1 MTFGQTIC
9 QTTICPRT
17 ICSRKTRKIAL
28 IQSTLLVIA
37 LALFA
42 ALTGC
47 SSSSSTPP
55 PPPIT
60 VTLSTVGSS
69 LTVNSQTPITAT
81 VANDPIAGSVNWSCT
96 PSASCGTFN
105 PTTTTTGVA
114 TTYTAPATVTSGVV
128 ITATLAT
135 DSSIFASTGSISIT
149 ASTTSPL
156 AAGSYV
162 FSLSGLDT
170 NSVYSVSGVFTVNAT
185 GTITAGEQD
194 YVDLGPEAN
203 DLINGTGVSTVTTTA
218 DGNLQITL
226 VTCNLLDCTNTDA
239 NLPGGGTEILNGTI
253 TPLNPN
259 KALIT
264 EFDLTATSSGE
275 LDLQNAAA
283 AVAPPAGSYAFDAT
297 GIDGSDNA
305 MSVGGVFTVDGATT
319 ISGTNSTLDV
329 NDSYSGTTFQGET
342 LVAGQSTVSGPD
354 TSGRVVI
361 TLDTTDFG
369 TIAFAGYIV
378 DSTTIRL
385 TETTDSFG
393 SSTGGTAFSQGAN
406 TGTFTGSSIAG
417 QTYVVGL
424 AGIDSCYFL
433 QVAAQLTFNADNSV
447 SGFINYNDFCGP
459 YPQTPSALVA
469 GGTWIQDPY
478 TGRVS
483 ISGLTDGTGN
493 FSSDLQLYPDG
504 NGNAMTLTMDL
515 SDAIGGRGFLQ
526 TANAYTASNFNFPYA
541 MSISGWEADFG
552 DNFNAAGPVTA
563 DGVGSFSGFTDLN
576 WIGSPTTYPNNT
588 TTGTFTAAAA
598 GDFAGSITG
607 VDVLSC
613 PTYGVGTTVCTAD
626 VFVYYLIDAAG
637 DNIAI
642 ETDTNQMALGYFTQ
656 Q

>member
-1 MTFGQTIC
+1 MTFRRLTFRNMTILKSIFLL
-9 QTTICPRT
+9 TALTI
-17 ICSRKTRKIAL
+17 
-28 IQSTLLVIA
+28 
-37 LALFA
+37 FA
-42 ALTGC
+42 TLTGC
-47 SSSSSTPP
+47 SSGSSTPP

-135 DSSIFASTGSISIT
+135 DATISASTGSISIT

-156 AAGSYV
+156 ADGNYV
-162 FSLSGLDT
+162 FSLSGQDT
-170 NSVYSVSGVFTVNAT
+170 NSLYSLSGVFTVNQT

-194 YVDLGPEAN
+194 YVALGPEAN
-203 DLINGTGVSTVTTTA
+203 DLINGTGVSTVITTA

-239 NLPGGGTEILNGTI
+239 TLPGGGTEILNGTI

-283 AVAPPAGSYAFDAT
+283 AIAPPAGSYAFDAT

-305 MSVGGVFTVDGATT
+305 MSIGGVFTVDGATRRDLGSRQHFRPQRWPQYT
-319 ISGTNSTLDV
+319 
-329 NDSYSGTTFQGET
+329 GTTFQGET

-354 TSGRVVI
+354 TSGRVVF

-406 TGTFTGSSIAG
+406 TGTFTATSIAG

-459 YPQTPSALVA
+459 YPQTPSALITTG
-469 GGTWIQDPY
+469 GGTWQQDPY

-483 ISGLTDGTGN
+483 ISGLIDGTGN
-493 FSSDLQLYPDG
+493 FSADAQLYPDG

-515 SDAIGGRGFLQ
+515 SDAIGGRGFQ
-526 TANAYTASNFNFPYA
+526 QSGGGSFTSSNFNFPYA
-541 MSISGWEADFG
+541 MSIRGR
-552 DNFNAAGPVTA
+552 
-563 DGVGSFSGFTDLN
+563 
-576 WIGSPTTYPNNT
+576 
-588 TTGTFTAAAA
+588 
-598 GDFAGSITG
+598 
-607 VDVLSC
+607 
-613 PTYGVGTTVCTAD
+613 
-626 VFVYYLIDAAG
+626 
-637 DNIAI
+637 
-642 ETDTNQMALGYFTQ
+642 LGG
-656 Q
+656 

>member
-1 MTFGQTIC
+1 M
-9 QTTICPRT
+9 
-17 ICSRKTRKIAL
+17 
-28 IQSTLLVIA
+28 
-37 LALFA
+37 
-42 ALTGC
+42 
-47 SSSSSTPP
+47 
-55 PPPIT
+55 
-60 VTLSTVGSS
+60 
-69 LTVNSQTPITAT
+69 
-81 VANDPIAGSVNWSCT
+81 NWSCT

-135 DSSIFASTGSISIT
+135 DATISASTGSITI
-149 ASTTSPL
+149 AAAAL

-162 FSLSGLDT
+162 FSLSGQDT
-170 NSVYSVSGVFTVNAT
+170 NSLYSLSGVFTVNQT

-194 YVDLGPEAN
+194 YVALGPEAN
-203 DLINGTGVSTVTTTA
+203 DLINGTGVSTVITTA

-239 NLPGGGTEILNGTI
+239 TLPGGGTEILNGTI

-283 AVAPPAGSYAFDAT
+283 AIAPPAGSYAFDAT

-305 MSVGGVFTVDGATT
+305 MSIGGVFTVDGATT

-329 NDSYSGTTFQGET
+329 NDGYTGTTFQGET

-354 TSGRVVI
+354 TSGRVVF

-406 TGTFTGSSIAG
+406 TGTFTATSIAG

-469 GGTWIQDPY
+469 GELGNKIPTLDASASPASPMAPGTSAP
-478 TGRVS
+478 TP
-483 ISGLTDGTGN
+483 
-493 FSSDLQLYPDG
+493 SSTRTAT
-504 NGNAMTLTMDL
+504 AM
-515 SDAIGGRGFLQ
+515 R
-526 TANAYTASNFNFPYA
+526 
-541 MSISGWEADFG
+541 
-552 DNFNAAGPVTA
+552 
-563 DGVGSFSGFTDLN
+563 
-576 WIGSPTTYPNNT
+576 
-588 TTGTFTAAAA
+588 
-598 GDFAGSITG
+598 
-607 VDVLSC
+607 
-613 PTYGVGTTVCTAD
+613 
-626 VFVYYLIDAAG
+626 
-637 DNIAI
+637 
-642 ETDTNQMALGYFTQ
+642 
-656 Q
+656 

>member
-1 MTFGQTIC
+1 MT
-9 QTTICPRT
+9 
-17 ICSRKTRKIAL
+17 SRSL
-28 IQSTLLVIA
+28 TLHNMTSLKSILLLTVLV
-37 LALFA
+37 LFA

-47 SSSSSTPP
+47 SSSSAP

-60 VTLSTVGSS
+60 VTLSSVAST

-81 VANDPIAGSVNWSCT
+81 VANDAVAGTVAWSCT

-105 PTTTTTGVA
+105 PTTTASGVA
-114 TTYTAPATVTSGVV
+114 TTYTAPATVTTGVV
-128 ITATLAT
+128 ITATLT
-135 DSSIFASTGSISIT
+135 TSTLSASTGSITI
-149 ASTTSPL
+149 AAAAL

-162 FSLSGLDT
+162 FSLSGQDT
-170 NSVYSVSGVFTVNAT
+170 NSVYSVSGVFTVDQN

-194 YVDLGPEAN
+194 YVDLGPEDY
-203 DLINGTGVSTVTTTA
+203 DLINGSGVSTVTTTA

-226 VTCNLLDCTNTDA
+226 VTCNILDCTGSDT
-239 NLPGGGTEILNGTI
+239 NLPSGGTEILNGTV

-283 AVAPPAGSYAFDAT
+283 IAPPAGSYAFDAT
-297 GIDGSDNA
+297 GLDGSGTA
-305 MSVGGVFTVDGATT
+305 MSVGGVFTVDGAGA

-329 NDSYSGTTFQGET
+329 NDGGTTAKGET
-342 LVAGQSTVSGPD
+342 LVAGQSTVSSPD
-354 TSGRVVI
+354 SSGRVVF

-378 DSTTIRL
+378 DGTTIRL
-385 TETTDSFG
+385 TETSDSFG
-393 SSTGGTAFSQGAN
+393 GSTGGTASSQGAN
-406 TGTFTGSSIAG
+406 TGTFTASSIAS

-424 AGIDSCYFL
+424 SGYNSCYVL
-433 QVAAQLTFNADNSV
+433 QVAAQLTFNADNTV

-469 GGTWIQDPY
+469 GGTWLQDPV

-483 ISGLTDGTGN
+483 ISGLADSTGN
-493 FSSDLQLYPDG
+493 FTFNAQLYPDG
-504 NGNAMTLTMDL
+504 NGNAMTLSLDIL
-515 SDAIGGRGFLQ
+515 DAIGGRGFQQ
-526 TANAYTASNFNFPYA
+526 TANAYTASNFTGAYA
-541 MSISGWEADFG
+541 MSIAGWESTFG
-552 DNFNAAGPVTA
+552 DNFNAAGPVVA
-563 DGVGSFSGFTDLN
+563 DGVGSFAGYTDLN
-576 WIGSPTTYPNNT
+576 WFGSTATYPNNT
-588 TTGTFTAAAA
+588 TTGAFTAAAA
-598 GDFAGSITG
+598 GDFTGSVTG

-613 PTYGVGTTVCTAD
+613 KAYGVGTTSCVSD

-642 ETDTNQMALGYFTQ
+642 ETDTNQMALGYFVQ
-656 Q
+656 H